1 MTQRKIA
8 IVGGGVVGLTT
19 AFVLARRARADGLTD
34 EIVLLERES
43 SLGSRSTAAA
53 GCGLR
58 TVYRHPVNIDLSRK
72 GLQFWAN
79 AASVLGHKIGLRR
92 NGYLFLTDA
101 TEAADRLEREAAR
114 QTANGEPAVYDA
126 PPAPVETAP
135 ELAYDRY
142 TASLFSPTAALASP
156 EKIVDAVAGAVR
168 AEGVELRTDASVTDL
183 TLTDEGVELAVND
196 ETERADIVV
205 NAAGA
210 WADAVA
216 GLAGESLPITPDRR
230 RLSVLEAS
238 ISPEAPLAVDVDTGA
253 YVLPRADGRL
263 YAGGRFRPEPDRVSP
278 DDPAAFTTE
287 FDPAYEDRLRTN
299 GGRLTDL
306 VADATVVE
314 SWTGLYA
321 MTDSRV
327 PIIDRRRNIVHVTGF
342 SGHGIMQAPGAAM
355 VVARLLDSDQAAAR
369 PLAALSRDRP
379 VTTPDIQF

>member
-1 MTQRKIA
+1 MTSKKIV
-8 IVGGGVVGLTT
+8 IVGGGVIGLTA
-19 AFVLARRARADGLTD
+19 AFVLAKRELAD
-34 EIVLLERES
+34 EVVLFERES
-43 SLGSRSTAAA
+43 SLGSKSTATA

-79 AASVLGHKIGLRR
+79 AVSILGGDIGFRR
-92 NGYLFLTDA
+92 NGYLFLTDDDNMA
-101 TEAADRLEREAAR
+101 GQLDQEAAR
-114 QTANGEPAVYDA
+114 QVANGVPATYDA
-126 PPAPVETAP
+126 PPAQVETAP
-135 ELAYDRY
+135 GLAYDRY
-142 TASLFSPTAALASP
+142 GASLFSPTAALASP
-156 EKIVDAVAGAVR
+156 EKIVDAVAGAAK
-168 AEGVELRTDASVTDL
+168 AEGVELRTDAPVTDL
-183 TLTDEGVELAVND
+183 EPTDDGVQVTVD
-196 ETERADIVV
+196 GETERADIVV

-216 GLAGESLPITPDRR
+216 GLAGESLPITSDRR
-230 RLSVLEAS
+230 RLSVLDAS

-263 YAGGRFRPEPDRVSP
+263 YAGGKFRPEPEQVSP

-287 FDPAYEDRLRTN
+287 FDPAYGDRLRTN

-306 VADATVVE
+306 VADATVVD

-355 VVARLLDSDQAAAR
+355 VVARLLDPDQTAAR
-369 PLAALSRDRP
+369 PLAALSRDRA

>member
-19 AFVLARRARADGLTD
+19 AFVLARRARANGLTD
-34 EIVLLERES
+34 EIVLLERGS

-58 TVYRHPVNIDLSRK
+58 TVYQHPVNIDLSRK

-79 AASVLGHKIGLRR
+79 AASVLGSEIGLRR
-92 NGYLFLTDA
+92 NGYLFLTGDA
-101 TEAADRLEREAAR
+101 ETADRLDREAAR

-126 PPAPVETAP
+126 PPAPLETAP

-142 TASLFSPTAALASP
+142 GASLFSPTAALASP
-156 EKIVDAVAGAVR
+156 EKIVDAVAGAAR
-168 AEGVELRTDASVTDL
+168 AEGVELRTDAPVTDL
-183 TLTDEGVELAVND
+183 EPTDDGVQVAIDGEA
-196 ETERADIVV
+196 EHADIVI

-230 RLSVLEAS
+230 RLSVLDAS

-263 YAGGRFRPEPDRVSP
+263 YAGGKFRPGPNRVSP

-327 PIIDRRRNIVHVTGF
+327 PIIDRHRNIVHVTGF

-355 VVARLLDSDQAAAR
+355 VVARLLDPDETAAR
-369 PLAALSRDRP
+369 PLAALSRDRA

>member
-1 MTQRKIA
+1 MTQTKIA

-19 AFVLARRARADGLTD
+19 AVVLARRARADGRDD

-58 TVYRHPVNIDLSRK
+58 TVYRHPTNIDLARK

-79 AASVLGHKIGLRR
+79 AARILDHEIGLRR
-92 NGYLFLTDA
+92 NGYLFLTDEPEMA
-101 TEAADRLEREAAR
+101 EQLEREAAR
-114 QTANGEPAVYDA
+114 QTANGEPAVYDT

-156 EKIVDAVAGAVR
+156 ERIVDAVASAAT
-168 AEGVELRTDASVTDL
+168 AEGVELRTDAAVTDL
-183 TLTDEGVELAVND
+183 TPTDEGVRVAVNGD
-196 ETERADIVV
+196 VEHADIVV

-230 RLSVLEAS
+230 RLSVLDAS
-238 ISPEAPLAVDVDTGA
+238 VSPEAPLAVDVDTGA
-253 YVLPRADGRL
+253 YVLPRADGQL
-263 YAGGRFRPEPDRVSP
+263 YAGGAFTTAGEEISP
-278 DDPAAFTTE
+278 DDPTAFTSE
-287 FDPAYEDRLRTN
+287 PDSAYVDRLRAN

-306 VADATVVE
+306 VAEATVRE

-321 MTDSRV
+321 MTESRI
-327 PIIDRRRNIVHVTGF
+327 PIVDRRQSIVHVSGF

-355 VVARLLDSDQAAAR
+355 VVARLLDPNQTAAQQ
-369 PLAALSRDRP
+369 PAALSRDRS
-379 VTTPDIQF
+379 VTAPDIQF